1 MLLPAMPRDDGDLG
15 DPTPHYASDRPANQM
30 ILSTLARR
38 RFRRFATEQQNGS
51 TAGATDSSPAR
62 REASAGNKE
71 QTN

>member
-1 MLLPAMPRDDGDLG
+1 MTAISAIPRLTMPQIG
-15 DPTPHYASDRPANQM
+15 PANQM